1 MATKNYFNAESINNV
16 KNVNC
21 VAAKAKNDVKNV
33 SFMYF
38 VNMLNKFAKKNEFC
52 DNTNVKEL
60 LLAFREAT
68 GYNVF
73 TSQVFEKD
81 YAKRSCLV
89 RAYKGSVT
97 ADDLVH
103 GDTIT
108 DENGNELI
116 LSADGKSVRVLR
128 PIALTRTAIIDA
140 YKAIIL
146 PAART
151 ADNTARAKVREEKK
165 QARAS
170 LRAEKKQA
178 QAAYN
183 RGAITFAQ
191 YTAIMTKTA

>member
-1 MATKNYFNAESINNV
+1 MATKNYFNTESANNV
-16 KNVNC
+16 KNVNN
-21 VAAKAKNDVKNV
+21 VATRAKNDVKNV

-73 TSQVFEKD
+73 TSHVFEKD

-89 RAYKGSVT
+89 RAYKGSLT
-97 ADDLVH
+97 PDDLKH

-108 DENGNELI
+108 DEKGNELI
-116 LSADGKSVRVLR
+116 LSEDGKSVRMLR

-140 YKAIIL
+140 YKAVIL
-146 PAART
+146 PTARE

-165 QARAS
+165 QARAW
-170 LRAEKKQA
+170 LRVEKKQA

-183 RGAITFAQ
+183 RGAITYAQ
-191 YTAIMTKTA
+191 YSAIMTKKA

>member
-1 MATKNYFNAESINNV
+1 MSTKKYFNVESINNV
-16 KNVNC
+16 KNVNG
-21 VAAKAKNDVKNV
+21 VATRAKNDVKNV

-73 TSQVFEKD
+73 TSRVFEKD

-89 RAYKGSVT
+89 RTYKGSVT
-97 ADDLVH
+97 AADMAH

-116 LSADGKSVRVLR
+116 LSDDGQSVRMLR

-140 YKAIIL
+140 YKAIIM
-146 PAART
+146 PGARH
-151 ADNTARAKVREEKK
+151 ALRYAKRRR
-165 QARAS
+165 QHGQR
-170 LRAEKKQA
+170 
-178 QAAYN
+178 
-183 RGAITFAQ
+183 
-191 YTAIMTKTA
+191 